1 MKLALPARRLRDH
14 RGQGLIE
21 AAVILPFLFL
31 LLFNAINFAY
41 FFYVGLNLT
50 SAPKDAVE
58 YAVQGPSTPGQ
69 LAYPG
74 SSAVK
79 TYLYTNLQNG
89 LTNYSNTPV
98 NVCTSENGLTGTGVN
113 QKAVCFSYT
122 NSGSSST
129 NTGGTTFADPEAP
142 YFVTFQVDVTYTVQP
157 LIAGSP
163 FGIKL
168 FPVLTL
174 HRQIS
179 MRNM

>member
-1 MKLALPARRLRDH
+1 MTLALPVRRLRAE

-21 AAVILPFLFL
+21 AAVIMPFLFL

-41 FFYVGLNLT
+41 FFYVALNLT

-58 YAVQGPSTPGQ
+58 FAVQGPSTPGQ
-69 LAYPG
+69 LSYPTTG
-74 SSAVK
+74 AVK
-79 TYLYTNLQNG
+79 AYLYTNLQNG
-89 LTNYSNTPV
+89 LSNSSNTSTQ
-98 NVCTSENGLTGTGVN
+98 VCTAENGYTGTGAN

-122 NSGSSST
+122 NSGSASS
-129 NTGGTTFADPEAP
+129 NAGGTTFVDPEAP
-142 YFVTFQVDVTYTVQP
+142 NFVLYQVDVTYTIQP
-157 LIAGSP
+157 LIAGQP

-168 FPVLTL
+168 LPSFTL